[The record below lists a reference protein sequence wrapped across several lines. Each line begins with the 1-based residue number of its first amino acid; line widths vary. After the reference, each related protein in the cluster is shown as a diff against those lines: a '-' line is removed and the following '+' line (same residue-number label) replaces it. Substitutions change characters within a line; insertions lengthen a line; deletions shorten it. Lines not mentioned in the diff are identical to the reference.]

1 MDDIISGG
9 DKNTIER
16 SNGNKVE
23 WGRGRGGVAGE
34 GTVCKGPEAG
44 MSL

>member
-23 WGRGRGGVAGE
+23 WGRGRGGGE
-34 GTVCKGPEAG
+34 LGKALFAKALRQG
-44 MSL
+44 

>member
-9 DKNTIER
+9 DKNAIER

-23 WGRGRGGVAGE
+23 WGRGRGGAGE
-34 GTVCKGPEAG
+34 GTFCKGPEAG